1 MNLKEELGFSSL
13 PLEEF
18 QLLESDN
25 FDQALSQIQMVISEI
40 SRYAIND
47 LFNRIDDNE
56 RIPFHTRSF
65 HLWVEQK
72 VRSKLLPLGV
82 SEEWIKRALL
92 CTLGMN
98 YGQSREEEK
107 WEKDDQYAD
116 RYLEIGE
123 IFRVGEGRNIPTPDR
138 FIEINNLV
146 CIISSKPTLR
156 LYEEFRSLIHD
167 FQIEHVGMMRFMRAE
182 NIDDTFGDWSRQ
194 PIENFLSIP
203 PMIYDI
209 LRSGGSRSV
218 MRQSFLKQ
226 LEFRRFQELNDF
238 RNSEQDSTTNLTYA
252 FKEGLSFSYSFNGR
266 IPSEPRVIG
275 QSCAVQHRMIRQQE
289 QYSPNV
295 YFFTHQDGG
304 GESFSRTEQDSTRL
318 YFIDS
323 VEAPYVLRLFNSSE
337 RHATLSVQSD
347 NTFNLT
353 KYPTS
358 SGRRLLMMFGCKRV
372 LEDGRFRGTYS
383 LRNASDLERLSNL
396 LKKWNLYEVLQ

>member
-25 FDQALSQIQMVISEI
+25 FDQSLSQIQMVISEI

-82 SEEWIKRALL
+82 SEDWIKRALL

-123 IFRVGEGRNIPTPDR
+123 LFRVGEGRNIPTPDR

-146 CIISSKPTLR
+146 CIISSKL
-156 LYEEFRSLIHD
+156 
-167 FQIEHVGMMRFMRAE
+167 
-182 NIDDTFGDWSRQ
+182 
-194 PIENFLSIP
+194 
-203 PMIYDI
+203 
-209 LRSGGSRSV
+209 
-218 MRQSFLKQ
+218 
-226 LEFRRFQELNDF
+226 
-238 RNSEQDSTTNLTYA
+238 
-252 FKEGLSFSYSFNGR
+252 
-266 IPSEPRVIG
+266 
-275 QSCAVQHRMIRQQE
+275 
-289 QYSPNV
+289 
-295 YFFTHQDGG
+295 
-304 GESFSRTEQDSTRL
+304 
-318 YFIDS
+318 
-323 VEAPYVLRLFNSSE
+323 
-337 RHATLSVQSD
+337 
-347 NTFNLT
+347 
-353 KYPTS
+353 
-358 SGRRLLMMFGCKRV
+358 
-372 LEDGRFRGTYS
+372 
-383 LRNASDLERLSNL
+383 
-396 LKKWNLYEVLQ
+396 